1 MPPVVSPEGPA
12 GGGGLKVFPFV
23 SCTSF
28 VRPSRELAERF
39 PTVPW
44 ASAKSHAF
52 HVVTWPARRLLT
64 VRLTV
69 TVAGAFEKLFQVMA
83 VYLEEGCR
91 PPEDEA
97 IFVIELFY
105 DTYDVG
111 ADHASRM
118 STGQD

>member
-1 MPPVVSPEGPA
+1 MILHLPTKHQSPGRQS
-12 GGGGLKVFPFV
+12 VTFF
-23 SCTSF
+23 T
-28 VRPSRELAERF
+28 RWELAESF